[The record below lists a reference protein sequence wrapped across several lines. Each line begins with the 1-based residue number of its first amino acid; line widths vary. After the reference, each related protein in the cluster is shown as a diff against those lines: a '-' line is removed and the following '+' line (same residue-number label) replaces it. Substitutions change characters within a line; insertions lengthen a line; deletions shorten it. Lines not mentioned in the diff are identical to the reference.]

1 MCQEAL
7 NSIVEKAVTLLK
19 SFILAQI
26 DANENI
32 IINKKKEKG
41 KIALE
46 MGNSLLVYQL
56 ENLMILMK

>member
-32 IINKKKEKG
+32 IINKRKEKG